1 MVTPIANKKL
11 LSAQKHIFLIPFFFT
26 SIYSIA
32 QIENKLN
39 YVTPLFKN
47 YCSIGGGMNFPK
59 PLYGSISNG
68 AALRGLAFN
77 FDYNWYFKKNL
88 STLFRFQFTNNPIDK
103 NQMQD
108 SLNKQLQAPVIFNIS
123 NWHIFSLMGGAQFS
137 ENQGDFIFDLRA
149 LFAFTIVNFPGYNIK
164 TTNVYTSRIA
174 RITPGLSIDGG
185 LTVRYVKNKMFAGI
199 GVDYIFTGTSS
210 SFDSPINPQTS
221 YPPQTSNNLDQHII
235 EQLMVF
241 ITAGYLFN

>member
-1 MVTPIANKKL
+1 MIITRLYRKL
-11 LSAQKHIFLIPFFFT
+11 LTAQRGIFFISFFFV
-26 SIYSIA
+26 SVYSNA
-32 QIENKLN
+32 QIEKKIN
-39 YVTPLFKN
+39 YVNPLLKN
-47 YCSIGGGMNFPK
+47 YWSLGGGVNFPQ
-59 PLYGSISNG
+59 PLYSSISSG
-68 AALRGLAFN
+68 AALRGFSFN
-77 FDYNWYFKKNL
+77 FDYNWYFKKSF